1 MTGLIMN
8 EMTESKGSPS
18 APVEFSVAQREWIE
32 TKNEFPES
40 ITLKSSHR
48 GDFLLKVLEREGL
61 GHIAVLGKRTGYKG
75 FVLKVEDP
83 DGRILAAKLCLKD
96 DYDESHTETYE
107 TKLAAKLESA
117 PQFVVPREAGH
128 VTLSL
133 DDTIF
138 PSNQWV
144 CFLINWV
151 EGQTLKQLLKD
162 NSSKVTPQLIITV
175 ARDLLSAVYYLR
187 DQGLKHDDMHSGNVM
202 LARLPAARFSRDGAN
217 AVAVKIIDTGSLKP
231 IEKPTDKIH
240 DDRASFLAIL
250 VDLYNS
256 LFTNRSLASEY
267 PRFVRMFREFVM
279 QMADGDLSRYF
290 PQEADIGDRL
300 NQLETASRSEIYEPA
315 GVFYPFDAISA
326 EHLSSDS
333 ILVQLFEDNLPWFT
347 SLSVSDPNVLTG
359 PRGCGKSMAF
369 RYLCAR
375 THLLDSKGARRTL
388 EKLPFMGVYIS
399 CSIELQNNLM
409 AVSRLD
415 ERVSQSANVIET
427 YFQLVLL
434 KELFRTLASLSEN
447 LDVAAIYGLDE
458 AAFSQT
464 ILFLEQRSISA
475 MTFAGGGLSGRLHAI
490 VDRLEALRYETAHAL
505 RVGERAPIDLV
516 VTYAAEVVEYIA
528 HVSNGLN
535 GRKVCFMLDDY
546 TDHRIKPNVQRVLNK
561 IIWERRP
568 YQTFKVSAEKYGF
581 ISEDVDG
588 IRLDVFR
595 EFSPIDTG
603 DAFLSESHDPTKFVI
618 SLLNR
623 RLAASNWTGTAQQII
638 GQSDP
643 VSDQDLAIKIRQ
655 MHAPG
660 KHFYYHGIEMLSRL
674 LCGDVATLIQVA
686 REIFKRGSVGPT
698 TVSLVSPHIQHAAIV
713 DVSKALVERIQS
725 HYPYGLEMHKI
736 ATEYGGLVR
745 DIQIEGKLI
754 SVSKKNEKNPAR
766 LLQIELTNENP
777 NTIFEQLAEINPEY
791 ALLAKELVRSSIF
804 IERSHGGAKEGSGY
818 GTVRWHFRR
827 MLLPYFKTAFRRW
840 GYVSLGEI
848 DELVELLTDSA
859 SFRNHCV
866 AKYKFELKSAHPQEK
881 LEF

>member
-1 MTGLIMN
+1 MN
-8 EMTESKGSPS
+8 EILESPTPALS
-18 APVEFSVAQREWIE
+18 PVEFSFAQLQWIE
-32 TKNEFPES
+32 DKNKLPES
-40 ITLKSSHR
+40 FTLNTSR
-48 GDFLLKVLEREGL
+48 GDLQLRILERDAL
-61 GHIAVLGKRTGYKG
+61 GHIATLGKRTGHKG

-96 DYDESHTETYE
+96 DYDGGHTENYE
-107 TKLAAKLESA
+107 TKLAAKLELA
-117 PQFVVPREAGH
+117 PELFVIPREAGH

-133 DDTIF
+133 SDSTF
-138 PSNQWV
+138 PSDQWV
-144 CFLINWV
+144 CFLIPWV
-151 EGQTLKQLLKD
+151 DGHTLKQLLKED
-162 NSSKVTPQLIITV
+162 PSKATPQLIITV

-187 DQGLKHDDMHSGNVM
+187 DQGLKHDDMHSGNIM
-202 LARLPAARFSRDGAN
+202 LARQPAARFSRDGEN

-231 IEKPTDKIH
+231 IEYPTDKIH

-256 LFTNRSLASEY
+256 LFKNRLLASEY

-279 QMADGDLSRYF
+279 QMADSDPSRHF
-290 PQEADIGDRL
+290 PQEADISDRL
-300 NQLETASRSEIYEPA
+300 NQLETASRSEIYEHV

-375 THLLDSKGARRTL
+375 THLLDSKGARNTL
-388 EKLPFMGVYIS
+388 EAIPFLGIYIS

-409 AVSRLD
+409 AISRVD
-415 ERVSQSANVIET
+415 DRVNQSANVIET

-447 LDVAAIYGLDE
+447 LDVATIYGLNE
-458 AAFSQT
+458 TVFNQT
-464 ILFLEQRSISA
+464 IVFLEQRSISA
-475 MTFAGGGLSGRLHAI
+475 MSFSGGGLSGRLHAI

-505 RVGERAPIDLV
+505 RVDESPPINLV
-516 VTYAAEVVEYIA
+516 ATYVAEVIDYIA
-528 HVSNGLN
+528 RVSNGLN
-535 GRKVCFMLDDY
+535 GRKICFMLDDY
-546 TDHRIKPNVQRVLNK
+546 TDHRIKPNIQRVLNK
-561 IIWERRP
+561 IIWDRRP
-568 YQTFKVSAEKYGF
+568 HQTFKVSAEKYGF
-581 ISEDVDG
+581 ISEDMDG
-588 IRLDVFR
+588 VRLDIFR
-595 EFSPIDTG
+595 EFSPIDAG
-603 DAFLSESHDPTKFVI
+603 DAFLTEKSDPIKFVT

-623 RLAASNWTGTAQQII
+623 RLAASNWIGTAEQII
-638 GQSDP
+638 GVSDP
-643 VSDQDLAIKIRQ
+643 KSDQALANLIRE
-655 MHAPG
+655 MHKPG
-660 KHFYYHGIEMLSRL
+660 KSFHYHGIEMLSRL

-686 REIFKRGSVGPT
+686 REIFKRGSVSAT
-698 TVSLVSPHIQHAAIV
+698 SVTLVPPNIQHAAIV

-745 DIQIEGKLI
+745 EIQINGKLI
-754 SVSKKNEKNPAR
+754 SVSNKSEKHPAR

-777 NTIFEQLAEINPEY
+777 NTIFEQLAAIKPEF

-804 IERSHGGAKEGSGY
+804 IERSHGGAKEGAGY

-827 MLLPYFKTAFRRW
+827 MLLPYFKTSLRRW
-840 GYVSLGEI
+840 GYVSLREI
-848 DELVELLTDSA
+848 DELVKLLTDPSG
-859 SFRNHCV
+859 FRERCV
-866 AKYKFELKSAHPQEK
+866 TKYKDESAPANPQGK